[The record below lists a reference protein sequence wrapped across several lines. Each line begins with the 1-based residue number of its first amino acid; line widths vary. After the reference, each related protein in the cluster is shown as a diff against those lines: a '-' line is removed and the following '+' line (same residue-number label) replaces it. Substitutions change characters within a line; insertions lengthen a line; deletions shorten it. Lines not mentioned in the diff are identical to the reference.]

1 MKLSALVTSFS
12 VVAFMSG
19 CGSKDAAQTIQDAI
33 TDVTGEL
40 TSDATAFAEN
50 QSDTLDE
57 VASAINENGSG
68 GSASALSLA
77 SPNANANAGT
87 PKTGTHALGT
97 RTCTAD
103 TTTGKV
109 TVEISYDNTKKD
121 TAEGKK
127 GRIARVAP
135 VNASMSGSGK
145 LTRVWT
151 VPTPAD
157 AACTKSGHFKFK
169 DAGKTGASMVGLSL
183 AETEARERTMNV
195 SKAGK
200 TLTGRTMST
209 AGTRSVTFAAVS
221 DGSADYQKT
230 ITTDMTRTIKMTK
243 PNGENLTRVKKVTT
257 SASNPMV
264 VKISRDDNGELE
276 SKVISS
282 GEVKAEVTA
291 EKTVITTTFSNVKY
305 DFASTNGN
313 KCTPVSGTITSATTK
328 DGAAQKTFVIDFGAD
343 TTAFES
349 GISIKVGDAAAV
361 DCPNCVVAKCDL
373 DETN

>member
-1 MKLSALVTSFS
+1 
-12 VVAFMSG
+12 
-19 CGSKDAAQTIQDAI
+19 
-33 TDVTGEL
+33 
-40 TSDATAFAEN
+40 
-50 QSDTLDE
+50 
-57 VASAINENGSG
+57 
-68 GSASALSLA
+68 
-77 SPNANANAGT
+77 
-87 PKTGTHALGT
+87 
-97 RTCTAD
+97 
-103 TTTGKV
+103 V

-127 GRIARVAP
+127 GRIARVTP

-151 VPTPAD
+151 VPTPSD
-157 AACTKSGHFKFK
+157 AACTNTGHFKFK
-169 DAGKTGASMVGLSL
+169 NAGKTGASMAGLSL

-200 TLTGRTMST
+200 TLTGRTMTT
-209 AGTRSVTFAAVS
+209 AGTRAVAFSAVT

-243 PNGENLTRVKKVTT
+243 PNGESLTRVKKVTT

-282 GEVKAEVTA
+282 GEVKAEITA
-291 EKTVITTTFSNVKY
+291 EQTVITTTFSNVKY

-328 DGAAQKTFVIDFGAD
+328 GGAAQKTFVIDFGAD
-343 TTAFES
+343 TSTFES
-349 GISIKVGDAAAV
+349 GISIKVGDATAV